1 MQEKSERTG
10 MLLPFLSNFKYKEV
24 HPNDFGEVELTI
36 AKSINSWAL
45 FDFLMEKKPKAQQKE
60 IKDFIQKNQE
70 EFVRLLFETD
80 RREKTARFLYEEIGL
95 DFKQEYLLRKN
106 PFIQT
111 IDRFSKFFTG
121 KANEYF
127 NIMEEAK
134 KFHNFFLEKEIYLNV
149 VDSSNRSPLI
159 AAIMNEFYWGF
170 EVAEKIIDKK
180 PEVCNEENNFKVI
193 FYKDE
198 HNNQKFKFKNGIGLQ
213 EGFALNKT
221 ALDAIFN
228 VSTSSSFKT
237 YLQRLRITKKI
248 MENGGRFSTELMGSL
263 DYAIKSFLKP
273 FWEASFPSSS
283 QLPWPKIEREEIIQN
298 LFPILEDFFSNA
310 ESFLPKVGG
319 QIENQKEREEL
330 LDNWKND
337 LPLLLGAE
345 SFDCKIPELS
355 EWVFKKVKD
364 EKHKLDLI
372 NIMSRSIQT
381 PDQVEFLYQQ
391 GLRPNDLSTTGKTY
405 FEEWLNELVSKNQII
420 YNNFIDEKRLF
431 NDSDKYYTLKKWL
444 EKGADPNTRADIYHP
459 NTSKVYSYPLIFF
472 SCPINQTKLLIK
484 NGADLN
490 IRCITDGQPT
500 KNILGEL
507 LKSDFHEN
515 LTTSTSSGKQEH
527 MMTKL
532 KLLLDAGANF
542 EDIEDSSKE
551 NGLNFYQKCLYL
563 NKTRTNNRSLLES
576 FINQLEKRGAAIE
589 ANKWFEIA
597 GKSSYEEF
605 EQALKTNPCLANKKG
620 TNGMTLLMILKD
632 VKKIKLLLKYNA
644 EIDIKDSF
652 GNSARD
658 YQKENLDIMKVFDE
672 QNLH

>member
-1 MQEKSERTG
+1 MQEKSERIE
-10 MLLPFLSNFKYKEV
+10 MLLPFLSNFKYKEA
-24 HPNDFGEVELTI
+24 HPNDFGEVELAI

-45 FDFLMEKKPKAQQKE
+45 FDFLMDKKSKPQQKE
-60 IKDFIQKNQE
+60 IKEFIQKNQE

-121 KANEYF
+121 KSNEYF

-134 KFHNFFLEKEIYLNV
+134 KFHDFFLEKEIYLNV

-159 AAIMNEFYWGF
+159 AAIMNEYYWGF

-180 PEVCNEENNFKVI
+180 PELCNEKNNFKVI

-198 HNNQKFKFKNGIGLQ
+198 NNNQKFKFKKGIDHR

-228 VSTSSSFKT
+228 VSTSSSLKS

-248 MENGGRFSTELMGSL
+248 MENGGRFSRELLGCL
-263 DYAIKSFLKP
+263 EYAIKSFLKP
-273 FWEASFPSSS
+273 FWEAAFTSLP
-283 QLPWPKIEREEIIQN
+283 QLPWSKKEREEIIQN
-298 LFPILEDFFSNA
+298 LFPILEDLLSNP
-310 ESFLPKVGG
+310 ESFLPE
-319 QIENQKEREEL
+319 IENPKDKEEL
-330 LDNWKND
+330 LEDWKND
-337 LPLLLGAE
+337 FPLLLGAE

-355 EWVFKKVKD
+355 EWVFEKVKD

-372 NIMSRSIQT
+372 NMMSRSIQT
-381 PDQVEFLYQQ
+381 PEQIGFLYQQ

-405 FEEWLNELVSKNQII
+405 FEEWLNELISKSQTIHI
-420 YNNFIDEKRLF
+420 NFIDERRLF
-431 NDSDKYYTLKKWL
+431 NDSDKYHTMKKWL
-444 EKGADPNTRADIYHP
+444 EKGANPDTRAEVHHP
-459 NTSKVYSYPLIFF
+459 NTYKVYSYPLIFF

-490 IRCITDGQPT
+490 MRCIIDGQPT

-507 LKSDFHEN
+507 LNSEFHEN
-515 LTTSTSSGKQEH
+515 LRTSTSSGKQEH

-532 KLLLDAGANF
+532 KLLLDAGCNF

-551 NGLNFYQKCLYL
+551 DSLNFYQKCLYL
-563 NKTRTNNRSLLES
+563 KKTRQNNRSLLES
-576 FINQLEKRGAAIE
+576 FIKELEKRGAAIE

-605 EQALKTNPCLANKKG
+605 EQTLKANPCLANKKG
-620 TNGMTLLMILKD
+620 TNGITLLMILND

-644 EIDIKDSF
+644 EINIKDSL